1 MLQSFL
7 PKPQLDEADVNR
19 GLRMLVLDAVF
30 SQTMMVLTTGA
41 FLIGFALAH
50 GASNSVIG
58 VLSGMG
64 PLAMA
69 VQIPAVWVIQR
80 FRRRKAIVL
89 TTAFL
94 GRGAWFLIAFLPF
107 LVPGKYLLPVLMAL
121 LFTSYALGNICGC
134 AFNSWIRDLVPEGRL
149 ITLFSRRMSYATL
162 VGALISLAGGFA
174 VDYWKR
180 EPGLLGGANGSY
192 TVIFL
197 VAVLCGMAG
206 VYYLLCTPEPKM
218 PEPDGDSFFKALR
231 APLHDHN
238 FRKLL
243 IFLSAWNFAFN
254 FATPF
259 FSVYLLQRLGL
270 SMSWVI
276 GLTVFSQL
284 VNVVFFR
291 YWARMADQF
300 SNKSVLLIAVPMF
313 TFSLL
318 LWPFTNMPDRWL
330 LTIPLLVLIHVVA
343 GIGTAGVSLC
353 GGNLAFK
360 LAPYGQ
366 AGAYL
371 AVNSLVSGVAATV
384 APMIAGF
391 SADWFGSSH
400 LTLSLKLS
408 FMTGADTTREIP
420 TMNVSGLDF
429 IFLVAFVLGLYA
441 IHRLLS
447 VREKGTVKESVVR
460 QEALAEMGRNLRQVS
475 TVAGIRQIV
484 VAPFAVLRNG
494 GSRNAGLGD

>member
-7 PKPQLDEADVNR
+7 PKPQLDEADVSR
-19 GLRMLVLDAVF
+19 GLRTLVLDAVF

-41 FLIGFALAH
+41 FLVGFALAH

-58 VLSGMG
+58 VLCGMG

-69 VQIPAVWVIQR
+69 MQIPAVWVVQHVR
-80 FRRRKAIVL
+80 LRKAIVV
-89 TTAFL
+89 TTAFM
-94 GRGAWFLIAFLPF
+94 GRGTWFLIAFLPF
-107 LVPGKYLLPVLMAL
+107 LVSDKYLLPILVAVLFM
-121 LFTSYALGNICGC
+121 SYALNNVCGC

-149 ITLFSRRMSYATL
+149 IRLFSRRLSYATL

-180 EPGLLGGANGSY
+180 EPGLPGGASGSY

-197 VAVLCGMAG
+197 VAVVCGMLSNW
-206 VYYLLCTPEPKM
+206 YLLRTPEPQM
-218 PEPDGDSFFKALR
+218 PAPNGDGFFKALR
-231 APLHDHN
+231 EPLHDRN

-243 IFLSAWNFAFN
+243 VFLGSWNFAFN

-270 SMSWVI
+270 GMSWVI

-284 VNVVFFR
+284 VNVGFFR
-291 YWARMADQF
+291 YWAAMADQF
-300 SNKSVLLIAVPMF
+300 SNKSVLLVAVPLF

-318 LWPFTNMPDRWL
+318 IWPFTTMPDRYL
-330 LTIPLLVLIHVVA
+330 LTIPLLVLVHVVA
-343 GIGTAGVSLC
+343 GIGTAGVTLC

-371 AVNSLVSGVAATV
+371 AVNGLVTGIAATV
-384 APMIAGF
+384 APMTAGF
-391 SADWFGSSH
+391 AADWFGAKH
-400 LTLSLKLS
+400 LVLALKLS
-408 FMTGADTTREIP
+408 FMSGTDGAREVP
-420 TMNVSGLDF
+420 TMHVSGLDF
-429 IFLVAFVLGLYA
+429 IFLIAFVLGLYSL
-441 IHRLLS
+441 HRLLS
-447 VREKGTVKESVVR
+447 VREKGTVKESEVR
-460 QEALAEMGRNLRQVS
+460 QEALAEMARNLRQIS
-475 TVAGIRQIV
+475 TVAGIRQIFFS
-484 VAPFAVLRNG
+484 PFTLLRNG
-494 GSRNAGLGD
+494 GNRNAGLGD